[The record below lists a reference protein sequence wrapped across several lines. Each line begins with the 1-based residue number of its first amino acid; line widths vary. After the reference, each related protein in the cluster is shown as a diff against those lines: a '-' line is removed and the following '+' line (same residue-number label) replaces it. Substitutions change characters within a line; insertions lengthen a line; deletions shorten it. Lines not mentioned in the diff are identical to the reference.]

1 MKREEKVAIVR
12 ILTDL
17 IKADAIIDAGEMN
30 QYAKLKNKYNISKEE
45 EIESIKVTLAEAL
58 KIISE

>member
-30 QYAKLKNKYNISKEE
+30 
-45 EIESIKVTLAEAL
+45 
-58 KIISE
+58 